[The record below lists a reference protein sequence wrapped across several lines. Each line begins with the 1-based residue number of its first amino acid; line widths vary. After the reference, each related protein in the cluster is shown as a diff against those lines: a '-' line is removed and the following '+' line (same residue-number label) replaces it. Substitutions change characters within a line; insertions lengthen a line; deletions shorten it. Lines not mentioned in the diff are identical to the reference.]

1 MAYSVNSRGRTL
13 IRGKSIDESFRGSNS
28 DSIIAEDGDPASE
41 FFPGR
46 YSEVADR
53 FRVSKQF
60 VSSQKEKG
68 M

>member
-1 MAYSVNSRGRTL
+1 MAYSINSRGRTL
-13 IRGKSIDESFRGSNS
+13 IRGKSKDKSLRERIL
-28 DSIIAEDGDPASE
+28 DSIIAEGKDPASG

-46 YSEVADR
+46 CSDVADR
-53 FRVSKQF
+53 FRVAKQF